1 MPISDYSMFNN
12 DSGQGVQNLLELIL
26 LKKTKKKKSPNINKK
41 DNKDDLVYNL
51 SCEYGYLS
59 NYNLIEEVKK
69 CDENSKA
76 QLLTKNYS
84 CVW

>member
-41 DNKDDLVYNL
+41 DNKDDLVYK
-51 SCEYGYLS
+51 
-59 NYNLIEEVKK
+59 I
-69 CDENSKA
+69 
-76 QLLTKNYS
+76 
-84 CVW
+84 